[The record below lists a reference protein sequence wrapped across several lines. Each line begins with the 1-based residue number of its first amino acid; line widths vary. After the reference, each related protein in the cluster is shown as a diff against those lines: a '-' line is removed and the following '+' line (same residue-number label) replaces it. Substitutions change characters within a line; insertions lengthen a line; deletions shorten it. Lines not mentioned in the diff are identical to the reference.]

1 MKKVFFALSLL
12 LASMVANAQNEVAST
27 PQDSNTTIP
36 ATLTPKETYTNFRFS
51 YSPTVW
57 DLDGTDLDMRG
68 LKIEYIKGEKF
79 MDDMPVF
86 LEYGLG
92 LEWLNYED
100 KETVEDNN
108 KAMYTIIETINTI
121 ALNIPLNI
129 GYKYNLQSG
138 SKNISIIPY
147 AGINATFNI
156 SGTQKTSFEDID
168 DEFYEFVKDYG
179 AEDIFDE
186 EKANMFDDDEFG
198 ESTLKR
204 LLLGWRIGANVNI
217 NNIQLGVSYHAS
229 FGEEIFKDYEDTH
242 QTATTFTVGYL
253 F

>member
-1 MKKVFFALSLL
+1 
-12 LASMVANAQNEVAST
+12 
-27 PQDSNTTIP
+27 
-36 ATLTPKETYTNFRFS
+36 
-51 YSPTVW
+51 
-57 DLDGTDLDMRG
+57 MRG

-100 KETVEDNN
+100 KEKEEDNL
-108 KAMYTIIETINTI
+108 YTLVETMNTI

-129 GYKYNLQSG
+129 GYKYTLQSG
-138 SKNISIIPY
+138 SKNISIMPY
-147 AGINATFNI
+147 VGINATFNV
-156 SGTQKTSFEDID
+156 SGTHKISFEDID
-168 DEFYEFVKDYG
+168 DEFYEFVEDMG
-179 AEDIFDE
+179 EEDIFDE
-186 EKANMFDDDEFG
+186 EKSNMFDEDEFG

-242 QTATTFTVGYL
+242 QTATTFTIGY
-253 F
+253 FF